1 MLKIIGL
8 GNLLR
13 GDDSVGPVIIQKLQ
27 KLTLSIPME
36 LYEIGMDALAI
47 LEHLIGSEPI
57 LIIDCAKM
65 GKKPGEIVKFKV
77 DDSNINTFEK
87 SISLH
92 GFSFGEVFKIAGQ
105 FDQTAD
111 CTIIG
116 IEPKSLEFGQKL
128 SDEVKQYLPSI
139 INMIIE
145 EAKKYGN

>member
-65 GKKPGEIVKFKV
+65 GKKPGEIGVEIEISRRGTSARGGRV
-77 DDSNINTFEK
+77 ISETVL
-87 SISLH
+87 SIHRALCS
-92 GFSFGEVFKIAGQ
+92 
-105 FDQTAD
+105 T
-111 CTIIG
+111 
-116 IEPKSLEFGQKL
+116 
-128 SDEVKQYLPSI
+128 
-139 INMIIE
+139 
-145 EAKKYGN
+145 